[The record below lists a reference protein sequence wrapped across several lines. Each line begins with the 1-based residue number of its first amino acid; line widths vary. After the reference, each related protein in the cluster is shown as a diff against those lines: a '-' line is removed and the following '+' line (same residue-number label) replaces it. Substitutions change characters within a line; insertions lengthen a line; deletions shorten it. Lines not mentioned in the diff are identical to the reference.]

1 MKLADVL
8 SEKDFQVAQV
18 LDGLIFEDK
27 WGMTCD

>member
-8 SEKDFQVAQV
+8 AEKGFQAAQV
-18 LDGLIFEDK
+18 LEVFLFEDK

>member
-8 SEKDFQVAQV
+8 AEKDFQAAYV
-18 LDGLIFEDK
+18 LIFEDV

>member
-8 SEKDFQVAQV
+8 AEKDFQVAHV
-18 LDGLIFEDK
+18 LIFEDK